1 MAGQPCAPLG
11 FGDPE
16 DDRHDDLARQR
27 PHVRV
32 EADGLPRRE
41 IAHQTA
47 GDVLHGWFVP
57 CSALPMNAGVTLRR
71 TTVWSSLAHHS
82 MIRLP
87 KTISCG
93 ANRRRPAPNDKA
105 RVFSWKTARTSSGD
119 EVQNI
124 VGKSGTSN
132 MNRSPSAAKL
142 LSGGLGREPQLGPC
156 REGDF
161 RAGQGIERRDRPRR
175 RRRGAHRNSL

>member
-1 MAGQPCAPLG
+1 
-11 FGDPE
+11 
-16 DDRHDDLARQR
+16 
-27 PHVRV
+27 
-32 EADGLPRRE
+32 
-41 IAHQTA
+41 
-47 GDVLHGWFVP
+47 
-57 CSALPMNAGVTLRR
+57 MNAGVTLRR

-132 MNRSPSAAKL
+132 VNRSPSAASCCRAV
-142 LSGGLGREPQLGPC
+142 SGANHSFAHAAREIFGRGRVSSVVTGRVVGVVVLIATPC
-156 REGDF
+156 SG
-161 RAGQGIERRDRPRR
+161 RRVGVD
-175 RRRGAHRNSL
+175 L